1 MKANRLRLEKKFD
14 VIERAGGIKLP
25 HMKSGS
31 GISFT
36 YWERLNVIF
45 SLPAFLFGFVYYIY
59 HGLWKKSLILV
70 AFCLAS
76 IELLDIIFIRYPS
89 IYELWYGFSYLI
101 TPMVFAL
108 RANGDLYTEYR
119 LNKNVNNSL
128 WSDAMHRLT
137 RNKAAMLGACI
148 LILLITL
155 AALAPWIAPYS
166 YSYQDLN
173 LGASPPSAD
182 HLLGTDVLGR
192 DLLSRILYGARI
204 SLLVGFV
211 ATGVALVI
219 GVSWGIIAG
228 YAGGKVDSIMMRIVD
243 VLYGLPFIIFIILL
257 MVIFGR
263 NLWLLFGA
271 IGAVEWLTMARIVRG
286 QVIGLKNQE
295 FVMAAKAMGVSNLSM
310 FRRHLLP
317 NILGP
322 IAVYATLT
330 IPQVMLLE
338 GFLSFLGLGIQPPM
352 SSWGT
357 LIKDGVES
365 MEEYSWLLIY
375 PGLTFTITLFALN
388 FFGDGLRDALD
399 PKTTDN

>member
-1 MKANRLRLEKKFD
+1 M
-14 VIERAGGIKLP
+14 
-25 HMKSGS
+25 SQGS
-31 GISFT
+31 
-36 YWERLNVIF
+36 
-45 SLPAFLFGFVYYIY
+45 
-59 HGLWKKSLILV
+59 
-70 AFCLAS
+70 
-76 IELLDIIFIRYPS
+76 
-89 IYELWYGFSYLI
+89 
-101 TPMVFAL
+101 
-108 RANGDLYTEYR
+108 
-119 LNKNVNNSL
+119 SL
-128 WSDAMHRLT
+128 WSDAWRRLLA
-137 RNKAAMLGACI
+137 NKAAVAGGI
-148 LILLITL
+148 ILLILIFL
-155 AALAPWIAPYS
+155 AIFAPWIAPHS
-166 YSYQDLN
+166 YSYQNLE
-173 LGASPPSAD
+173 LGAQPPSGNF
-182 HLLGTDVLGR
+182 LLGTDTLGR
-192 DLLSRILYGARI
+192 DLFSRILYGARV

-228 YAGGKVDSIMMRIVD
+228 YFGGRVDSVMMRIVD

-263 NLWLLFGA
+263 NIWLLFGA

-286 QVIGLKNQE
+286 QVLTVKNQE
-295 FVMAAKAMGVSNLSM
+295 YVLAAQAMGVSNIQM
-310 FRRHLLP
+310 FRKHIFP

-338 GFLSFLGLGIQPPM
+338 AFLSFLGLGIQPPM

-357 LIKDGVES
+357 LIRYGVES

-399 PKTTDN
+399 PKISSD

>member
-1 MKANRLRLEKKFD
+1 MNN
-14 VIERAGGIKLP
+14 
-25 HMKSGS
+25 S
-31 GISFT
+31 
-36 YWERLNVIF
+36 
-45 SLPAFLFGFVYYIY
+45 SL
-59 HGLWKKSLILV
+59 WQ
-70 AFCLAS
+70 
-76 IELLDIIFIRYPS
+76 D
-89 IYELWYGFSYLI
+89 
-101 TPMVFAL
+101 AL
-108 RANGDLYTEYR
+108 RR
-119 LNKNVNNSL
+119 LIQ
-128 WSDAMHRLT
+128 
-137 RNKAAMLGACI
+137 NKAAMIGGITI
-148 LILLITL
+148 LILIIL
-155 AALAPWIAPYS
+155 AIFAPLIAPYS
-166 YSYQDLN
+166 YSYQN
-173 LGASPPSAD
+173 LDIGASPPSVE

-192 DLLSRILYGARI
+192 DLLSRLLYGARI

-228 YAGGKVDSIMMRIVD
+228 YFGGKVDSVMMRIVD

-263 NLWLLFGA
+263 NIWLLFAA
-271 IGAVEWLTMARIVRG
+271 IGAVEWLTMARIVRA

-295 FVMAAKAMGVSNLSM
+295 FVQAAQVMGVSNFSM
-310 FRRHLLP
+310 FRRHILP

-338 GFLSFLGLGIQPPM
+338 AFLSFLGLGIQPPM

-357 LIKDGVES
+357 LIRYGVES
-365 MEEYSWLLIY
+365 MEEHYWLLIY

-399 PKTTDN
+399 PKTSDN

>member
-1 MKANRLRLEKKFD
+1 MS
-14 VIERAGGIKLP
+14 
-25 HMKSGS
+25 KSS
-31 GISFT
+31 
-36 YWERLNVIF
+36 
-45 SLPAFLFGFVYYIY
+45 
-59 HGLWKKSLILV
+59 K
-70 AFCLAS
+70 
-76 IELLDIIFIRYPS
+76 
-89 IYELWYGFSYLI
+89 
-101 TPMVFAL
+101 
-108 RANGDLYTEYR
+108 
-119 LNKNVNNSL
+119 L
-128 WSDAMHRLT
+128 WSDAIYRLT
-137 RNKAAMLGACI
+137 RNKAAMFGACI
-148 LILLITL
+148 LMILIIS

-166 YSYQDLN
+166 YSFQNLQ
-173 LGASPPSAD
+173 LGASPPSPE
-182 HLLGTDVLGR
+182 HILGTDILGR

-228 YAGGKVDSIMMRIVD
+228 YAGGKVDSVMMIIVD

-295 FVMAAKAMGVSNLSM
+295 FVMAAKAMGVSNFSM
-310 FRRHLLP
+310 FRKHLLP

>member
-1 MKANRLRLEKKFD
+1 MS
-14 VIERAGGIKLP
+14 
-25 HMKSGS
+25 KSS
-31 GISFT
+31 T
-36 YWERLNVIF
+36 
-45 SLPAFLFGFVYYIY
+45 
-59 HGLWKKSLILV
+59 
-70 AFCLAS
+70 
-76 IELLDIIFIRYPS
+76 
-89 IYELWYGFSYLI
+89 
-101 TPMVFAL
+101 
-108 RANGDLYTEYR
+108 
-119 LNKNVNNSL
+119 L
-128 WSDAMHRLT
+128 WSDAIYRLT
-137 RNKAAMLGACI
+137 RNKASMFGAFI
-148 LILLITL
+148 LFVLILC

-166 YSYQDLN
+166 YSFQNLE
-173 LGASPPSAD
+173 LGASPPSAA
-182 HLLGTDVLGR
+182 HILGTDVLGR

-295 FVMAAKAMGVSNLSM
+295 FVMAAKAMGVSNISM
-310 FRRHLLP
+310 FRKHLLP

-388 FFGDGLRDALD
+388 FFGDCLRDALD
-399 PKTTDN
+399 PKTTDS

>member
-1 MKANRLRLEKKFD
+1 M
-14 VIERAGGIKLP
+14 
-25 HMKSGS
+25 SQGS
-31 GISFT
+31 
-36 YWERLNVIF
+36 
-45 SLPAFLFGFVYYIY
+45 
-59 HGLWKKSLILV
+59 
-70 AFCLAS
+70 
-76 IELLDIIFIRYPS
+76 
-89 IYELWYGFSYLI
+89 
-101 TPMVFAL
+101 
-108 RANGDLYTEYR
+108 
-119 LNKNVNNSL
+119 SL
-128 WSDAMHRLT
+128 WSDAWRRLLA
-137 RNKAAMLGACI
+137 NKAAVAGGI
-148 LILLITL
+148 ILLVLIIL
-155 AALAPWIAPYS
+155 AIFAPWIAPHS
-166 YSYQDLN
+166 YAYQNLE
-173 LGASPPSAD
+173 LGAQPPSGNF
-182 HLLGTDVLGR
+182 LLGTDTLGR
-192 DLLSRILYGARI
+192 DLFSRILYGARV

-228 YAGGKVDSIMMRIVD
+228 YFGGRVDSVMMRIVD

-263 NLWLLFGA
+263 NIWLLFGA

-286 QVIGLKNQE
+286 QVLTIKNQE
-295 FVMAAKAMGVSNLSM
+295 YVLAAQAMGVTNMQM
-310 FRRHLLP
+310 FRKHIFP

-338 GFLSFLGLGIQPPM
+338 AFLSFLGLGIQPPM

-357 LIKDGVES
+357 LIRYGVES

-399 PKTTDN
+399 PKISSD

>member
-1 MKANRLRLEKKFD
+1 MNNSSLWQDAIRRLIQNRAAM
-14 VIERAGGIKLP
+14 IGGITILFL
-25 HMKSGS
+25 
-31 GISFT
+31 IV
-36 YWERLNVIF
+36 LAIF
-45 SLPAFLFGFVYYIY
+45 
-59 HGLWKKSLILV
+59 
-70 AFCLAS
+70 
-76 IELLDIIFIRYPS
+76 
-89 IYELWYGFSYLI
+89 
-101 TPMVFAL
+101 
-108 RANGDLYTEYR
+108 
-119 LNKNVNNSL
+119 
-128 WSDAMHRLT
+128 
-137 RNKAAMLGACI
+137 
-148 LILLITL
+148 
-155 AALAPWIAPYS
+155 APWIAPYS
-166 YSYQDLN
+166 YSYQN
-173 LGASPPSAD
+173 LDIGASPPSAK

-192 DLLSRILYGARI
+192 DLLSRLLYGARI

-228 YAGGKVDSIMMRIVD
+228 YFGGRIDSVMMRIVD

-263 NLWLLFGA
+263 NIWLLFAA
-271 IGAVEWLTMARIVRG
+271 IGAVEWLTMARIVRA

-295 FVMAAKAMGVSNLSM
+295 FVQAAQVMGVSNFSM
-310 FRRHLLP
+310 FRRHILP

-338 GFLSFLGLGIQPPM
+338 AFLSFLGLGIQPPM

-357 LIKDGVES
+357 LIRYGVES
-365 MEEYSWLLIY
+365 MEEHYWLLIY

-399 PKTTDN
+399 PKTSDN

>member
-1 MKANRLRLEKKFD
+1 ME
-14 VIERAGGIKLP
+14 
-25 HMKSGS
+25 
-31 GISFT
+31 
-36 YWERLNVIF
+36 
-45 SLPAFLFGFVYYIY
+45 
-59 HGLWKKSLILV
+59 
-70 AFCLAS
+70 
-76 IELLDIIFIRYPS
+76 
-89 IYELWYGFSYLI
+89 
-101 TPMVFAL
+101 
-108 RANGDLYTEYR
+108 
-119 LNKNVNNSL
+119 NNSSL
-128 WSDAMHRLT
+128 WSDAYRRLIQ
-137 RNKAAMLGACI
+137 NKAAMIGGIVLVV
-148 LILLITL
+148 LILCAIF
-155 AALAPWIAPYS
+155 APLIAPYS

-173 LGASPPSAD
+173 LGASKPSWD
-182 HLLGTDVLGR
+182 HLLGTDVMGR

-204 SLLVGFV
+204 SLMVGFV
-211 ATGVALVI
+211 ATSVALVI
-219 GVSWGIIAG
+219 GVSWGIVAG
-228 YAGGKVDSIMMRIVD
+228 YFGGRIDSVMMRIVD

-295 FVMAAKAMGVSNLSM
+295 FVLAAQAMGVSNLMM
-310 FRRHLLP
+310 FRKHLFP

-338 GFLSFLGLGIQPPM
+338 SFLSFLGLGIQPPM

-399 PKTTDN
+399 PKTSSD

>member
-1 MKANRLRLEKKFD
+1 MNNSSLWQDAVRRLIQNRAAM
-14 VIERAGGIKLP
+14 IGGITVLVL
-25 HMKSGS
+25 
-31 GISFT
+31 II
-36 YWERLNVIF
+36 LAIF
-45 SLPAFLFGFVYYIY
+45 
-59 HGLWKKSLILV
+59 
-70 AFCLAS
+70 
-76 IELLDIIFIRYPS
+76 
-89 IYELWYGFSYLI
+89 
-101 TPMVFAL
+101 
-108 RANGDLYTEYR
+108 
-119 LNKNVNNSL
+119 
-128 WSDAMHRLT
+128 
-137 RNKAAMLGACI
+137 
-148 LILLITL
+148 
-155 AALAPWIAPYS
+155 APWIAPYS
-166 YSYQDLN
+166 YSYQNLD
-173 LGASPPSAD
+173 LGASPPSAG

-192 DLLSRILYGARI
+192 DLLSRLLYGARI

-228 YAGGKVDSIMMRIVD
+228 YFGGRVDSIMMRIVD

-263 NLWLLFGA
+263 NIWLLFAA
-271 IGAVEWLTMARIVRG
+271 IGAVEWLTMARIVRA

-295 FVMAAKAMGVSNLSM
+295 FVQAAQVMGVSNFSM
-310 FRRHLLP
+310 FRRHILP

-338 GFLSFLGLGIQPPM
+338 AFLSFLGLGIQPPM

-357 LIKDGVES
+357 LIRYGVES
-365 MEEYSWLLIY
+365 MEEYYWLLIY

-399 PKTTDN
+399 PKTSDN

>member
-1 MKANRLRLEKKFD
+1 M
-14 VIERAGGIKLP
+14 
-25 HMKSGS
+25 SQGS
-31 GISFT
+31 
-36 YWERLNVIF
+36 
-45 SLPAFLFGFVYYIY
+45 
-59 HGLWKKSLILV
+59 
-70 AFCLAS
+70 
-76 IELLDIIFIRYPS
+76 
-89 IYELWYGFSYLI
+89 
-101 TPMVFAL
+101 
-108 RANGDLYTEYR
+108 
-119 LNKNVNNSL
+119 SL
-128 WSDAMHRLT
+128 WSDAWRRLLA
-137 RNKAAMLGACI
+137 NKAAVAGGI
-148 LILLITL
+148 ILLVLIFL
-155 AALAPWIAPYS
+155 AFFAPWIAPHS
-166 YSYQDLN
+166 YAYQNLE
-173 LGASPPSAD
+173 LGAQPPSGD
-182 HLLGTDVLGR
+182 FLLGTDTLGR
-192 DLLSRILYGARI
+192 DLFSRILYGARV

-228 YAGGKVDSIMMRIVD
+228 YFGGRVDSVMMRIVD

-263 NLWLLFGA
+263 NIWLLFGA

-286 QVIGLKNQE
+286 QVLTIKNQE
-295 FVMAAKAMGVSNLSM
+295 YVLAAQAMGVTNMQM
-310 FRRHLLP
+310 FRKHIFP

-338 GFLSFLGLGIQPPM
+338 AFLSFLGLGIQPPM

-357 LIKDGVES
+357 LIRYGVES

-399 PKTTDN
+399 PKISSD

>member
-1 MKANRLRLEKKFD
+1 M
-14 VIERAGGIKLP
+14 
-25 HMKSGS
+25 
-31 GISFT
+31 
-36 YWERLNVIF
+36 
-45 SLPAFLFGFVYYIY
+45 
-59 HGLWKKSLILV
+59 
-70 AFCLAS
+70 
-76 IELLDIIFIRYPS
+76 
-89 IYELWYGFSYLI
+89 
-101 TPMVFAL
+101 
-108 RANGDLYTEYR
+108 
-119 LNKNVNNSL
+119 NNNSSL
-128 WSDAMHRLT
+128 WSDAYRRLIQ
-137 RNKAAMLGACI
+137 NKAAMVGGVI
-148 LILLITL
+148 LITL
-155 AALAPWIAPYS
+155 ILCAIFAPFLAPYS
-166 YSYQDLN
+166 YSYQDLD
-173 LGASPPSAD
+173 LGASKPSFD
-182 HLLGTDVLGR
+182 HLLGTDVMGR

-204 SLLVGFV
+204 SLMVGFV

-219 GVSWGIIAG
+219 GVSWGIVAG
-228 YAGGKVDSIMMRIVD
+228 YMGGRVDSIMMRIVD

-295 FVMAAKAMGVSNLSM
+295 FVLAAQAMGVSNMAM
-310 FRRHLLP
+310 FKKHLFP

-338 GFLSFLGLGIQPPM
+338 SFLSFLGLGIQPPM

-399 PKTTDN
+399 PKTSAD

>member
-1 MKANRLRLEKKFD
+1 M
-14 VIERAGGIKLP
+14 
-25 HMKSGS
+25 S
-31 GISFT
+31 
-36 YWERLNVIF
+36 
-45 SLPAFLFGFVYYIY
+45 
-59 HGLWKKSLILV
+59 
-70 AFCLAS
+70 
-76 IELLDIIFIRYPS
+76 
-89 IYELWYGFSYLI
+89 
-101 TPMVFAL
+101 
-108 RANGDLYTEYR
+108 
-119 LNKNVNNSL
+119 NSSTL
-128 WSDAMHRLT
+128 WSDAIYRLT
-137 RNKAAMLGACI
+137 RNKAAMFGAF
-148 LILLITL
+148 ILLIL
-155 AALAPWIAPYS
+155 IACAVLAPWIAPYS
-166 YSYQDLN
+166 YSFQDLE
-173 LGASPPSAD
+173 LGASPPSAA
-182 HLLGTDVLGR
+182 HILGTDVLGR

-286 QVIGLKNQE
+286 QVMGLKNQE
-295 FVMAAKAMGVSNLSM
+295 FVMAAKAMGVSNFSM
-310 FRRHLLP
+310 FRKHLLP

-375 PGLTFTITLFALN
+375 PGITFTITLFALN

>member
-1 MKANRLRLEKKFD
+1 M
-14 VIERAGGIKLP
+14 
-25 HMKSGS
+25 MQ
-31 GISFT
+31 
-36 YWERLNVIF
+36 
-45 SLPAFLFGFVYYIY
+45 
-59 HGLWKKSLILV
+59 
-70 AFCLAS
+70 
-76 IELLDIIFIRYPS
+76 
-89 IYELWYGFSYLI
+89 
-101 TPMVFAL
+101 
-108 RANGDLYTEYR
+108 
-119 LNKNVNNSL
+119 NNSSL
-128 WSDAMHRLT
+128 WNDAYRRLVQ
-137 RNKAAMLGACI
+137 NKAAMIGGMI
-148 LILLITL
+148 LVFFILCAIF
-155 AALAPWIAPYS
+155 APLIAPYS
-166 YSYQDLN
+166 YSYQDLD
-173 LGASPPSAD
+173 LGASKPSWE
-182 HLLGTDVLGR
+182 HLLGTDVMGR

-204 SLLVGFV
+204 SLMVGFA

-228 YAGGKVDSIMMRIVD
+228 YFGGRVDSIMMRIVD

-295 FVMAAKAMGVSNLSM
+295 FVLAAQAMGVSNMSM
-310 FRRHLLP
+310 FKKHLFP

-338 GFLSFLGLGIQPPM
+338 SFLSFLGLGIQPPM

-399 PKTTDN
+399 PKTSAD

>member
-1 MKANRLRLEKKFD
+1 MNNSSLWQDAIRRLIQNRAAM
-14 VIERAGGIKLP
+14 IGGI
-25 HMKSGS
+25 
-31 GISFT
+31 T
-36 YWERLNVIF
+36 
-45 SLPAFLFGFVYYIY
+45 
-59 HGLWKKSLILV
+59 ILV
-70 AFCLAS
+70 LIILA
-76 IELLDIIFIRYPS
+76 IF
-89 IYELWYGFSYLI
+89 
-101 TPMVFAL
+101 
-108 RANGDLYTEYR
+108 
-119 LNKNVNNSL
+119 
-128 WSDAMHRLT
+128 
-137 RNKAAMLGACI
+137 
-148 LILLITL
+148 
-155 AALAPWIAPYS
+155 APWIAPYS
-166 YSYQDLN
+166 YSYQN
-173 LGASPPSAD
+173 LDIGASPPSAE

-192 DLLSRILYGARI
+192 DLLSRLLYGARI

-219 GVSWGIIAG
+219 GVSWGIVAG
-228 YAGGKVDSIMMRIVD
+228 YFGGRVDSIMMRIVD

-263 NLWLLFGA
+263 NIWLLFAA

-286 QVIGLKNQE
+286 QVITVKNQE
-295 FVMAAKAMGVSNLSM
+295 YVMAAKAMGVPNLRL
-310 FRRHLLP
+310 FVKHIFP

-338 GFLSFLGLGIQPPM
+338 AFLSFLGLGVQPPM

-357 LIKDGVES
+357 LIRYGVES

-399 PKTTDN
+399 PKTSED

>member
-1 MKANRLRLEKKFD
+1 M
-14 VIERAGGIKLP
+14 
-25 HMKSGS
+25 
-31 GISFT
+31 
-36 YWERLNVIF
+36 
-45 SLPAFLFGFVYYIY
+45 
-59 HGLWKKSLILV
+59 
-70 AFCLAS
+70 
-76 IELLDIIFIRYPS
+76 
-89 IYELWYGFSYLI
+89 
-101 TPMVFAL
+101 
-108 RANGDLYTEYR
+108 
-119 LNKNVNNSL
+119 NNSSL
-128 WSDAMHRLT
+128 WIDAFYRLT
-137 RNKAAMLGACI
+137 RNRAAMFGGFI
-148 LILLITL
+148 LILLIICAV
-155 AALAPWIAPYS
+155 AAPLIAPYS

-173 LGASPPSAD
+173 LGASPPSFD
-182 HLLGTDVLGR
+182 HFLGTDVLGR

-228 YAGGKVDSIMMRIVD
+228 YFGGRIDSIMMRIVD

-295 FVMAAKAMGVSNLSM
+295 FVLAAKAMGVSNFSM

-365 MEEYSWLLIY
+365 MEEYSWLLVY
-375 PGLTFTITLFALN
+375 PGITFTVTLFALN

-399 PKTTDN
+399 PKTSDN

>member
-1 MKANRLRLEKKFD
+1 MN
-14 VIERAGGIKLP
+14 
-25 HMKSGS
+25 KSS
-31 GISFT
+31 T
-36 YWERLNVIF
+36 
-45 SLPAFLFGFVYYIY
+45 
-59 HGLWKKSLILV
+59 
-70 AFCLAS
+70 
-76 IELLDIIFIRYPS
+76 
-89 IYELWYGFSYLI
+89 
-101 TPMVFAL
+101 
-108 RANGDLYTEYR
+108 
-119 LNKNVNNSL
+119 L
-128 WSDAMHRLT
+128 WSDAIYRLT
-137 RNKAAMLGACI
+137 RNKAAMFGAIILFI
-148 LILLITL
+148 LILC

-166 YSYQDLN
+166 YSFQDLE
-173 LGASPPSAD
+173 LGASPPSAA
-182 HLLGTDVLGR
+182 HILGTDVLGR

-228 YAGGKVDSIMMRIVD
+228 YAGGKVDSVMMRVVD

-295 FVMAAKAMGVSNLSM
+295 FVMAAKAMGVSNFSM
-310 FRRHLLP
+310 FRKHLLP

>member
-1 MKANRLRLEKKFD
+1 MNNSSLWQDAIRRLIQNRAAM
-14 VIERAGGIKLP
+14 IGGI
-25 HMKSGS
+25 
-31 GISFT
+31 T
-36 YWERLNVIF
+36 
-45 SLPAFLFGFVYYIY
+45 
-59 HGLWKKSLILV
+59 
-70 AFCLAS
+70 
-76 IELLDIIFIRYPS
+76 
-89 IYELWYGFSYLI
+89 
-101 TPMVFAL
+101 
-108 RANGDLYTEYR
+108 
-119 LNKNVNNSL
+119 
-128 WSDAMHRLT
+128 
-137 RNKAAMLGACI
+137 
-148 LILLITL
+148 ILLLIVL
-155 AALAPWIAPYS
+155 AIFAPWIAPYS
-166 YSYQDLN
+166 YSYQN
-173 LGASPPSAD
+173 LDIGASPPSAE

-192 DLLSRILYGARI
+192 DLLSRLLYGARI

-228 YAGGKVDSIMMRIVD
+228 YFGGRTDSVMMRIVD

-263 NLWLLFGA
+263 NIWLLFAA
-271 IGAVEWLTMARIVRG
+271 IGAVEWLTMARIVRA

-295 FVMAAKAMGVSNLSM
+295 FVQAAQVMGVSNFSM
-310 FRRHLLP
+310 FRRHILP

-338 GFLSFLGLGIQPPM
+338 AFLSFLGLGIQPPM

-357 LIKDGVES
+357 LIRYGVES
-365 MEEYSWLLIY
+365 MEEHYWLLIY

-399 PKTTDN
+399 PKTSDN

>member
-1 MKANRLRLEKKFD
+1 MN
-14 VIERAGGIKLP
+14 
-25 HMKSGS
+25 
-31 GISFT
+31 
-36 YWERLNVIF
+36 
-45 SLPAFLFGFVYYIY
+45 
-59 HGLWKKSLILV
+59 
-70 AFCLAS
+70 
-76 IELLDIIFIRYPS
+76 
-89 IYELWYGFSYLI
+89 
-101 TPMVFAL
+101 
-108 RANGDLYTEYR
+108 
-119 LNKNVNNSL
+119 NNSL
-128 WSDAMHRLT
+128 WSDAIYRLS
-137 RNKAAMLGACI
+137 RNRAAMLGGFI
-148 LILLITL
+148 LIMLIIL
-155 AALAPWIAPYS
+155 AVLAPWIAPYS

-182 HLLGTDVLGR
+182 HLLGTDILGR

-211 ATGVALVI
+211 ATGVALII
-219 GVSWGIIAG
+219 GVSWGIVAG
-228 YAGGKVDSIMMRIVD
+228 YIGGRVDSIMMRIVD
-243 VLYGLPFIIFIILL
+243 ILYGLPFIIFIILL

-310 FRRHLLP
+310 FRKHLLP

-375 PGLTFTITLFALN
+375 PGITFTITLFALN

-399 PKTTDN
+399 PKTSDN